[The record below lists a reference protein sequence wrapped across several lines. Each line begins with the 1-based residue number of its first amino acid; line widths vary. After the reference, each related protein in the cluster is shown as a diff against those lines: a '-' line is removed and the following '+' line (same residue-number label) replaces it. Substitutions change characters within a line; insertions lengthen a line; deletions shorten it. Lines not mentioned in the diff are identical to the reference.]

1 MNEVRMPVKAM
12 YAWIKKTRNMLAIQ
26 VLSGVRCSQWGMGLV
41 GAKHERVAAYLCI
54 LAKRVASRPMF
65 ST

>member
-26 VLSGVRCSQWGMGLV
+26 VLSSSQWGMGLV
-41 GAKHERVAAYLCI
+41 GA
-54 LAKRVASRPMF
+54 
-65 ST
+65 